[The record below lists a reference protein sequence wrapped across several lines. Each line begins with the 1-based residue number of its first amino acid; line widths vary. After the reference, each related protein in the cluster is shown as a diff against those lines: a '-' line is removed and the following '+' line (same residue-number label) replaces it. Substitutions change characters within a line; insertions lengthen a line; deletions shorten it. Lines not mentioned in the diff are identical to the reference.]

1 MIREATSDDLEQI
14 VAIYNTS
21 IPGRLATADL
31 NLISVNSRR
40 SWLLEHRASHHPLWV
55 YENEGKVVGWLSL
68 STFYQRAA
76 WDATAEISVYVNPSH
91 QKQGIAAKLVAE
103 AVSRAPTLGLTS
115 ILALIFGHNQPSLN
129 LFRRFGF
136 EDWGQLPR
144 VCELDGIK
152 RDVMILG
159 YHPAETSS

>member
-31 NLISVNSRR
+31 NLISVDSRR
-40 SWLLEHRASHHPLWV
+40 SWLLEHGASHHPLWV

-103 AVSRAPTLGLTS
+103 AVSLAPTLGLTS

-129 LFRRFGF
+129 LFHRFGF
-136 EDWGQLPR
+136 KDWGQLPQ

-159 YHPAETSS
+159 YHPR

>member
-31 NLISVNSRR
+31 DLISVDSRR
-40 SWLLEHRASHHPLWV
+40 SWLLEHAGSRHPLWV
-55 YENEGKVVGWLSL
+55 YENEGTVVGWLSL
-68 STFYQRAA
+68 SVFYQRAA

-136 EDWGQLPR
+136 EDWGQLLQ

-159 YHPAETSS
+159 CHPS